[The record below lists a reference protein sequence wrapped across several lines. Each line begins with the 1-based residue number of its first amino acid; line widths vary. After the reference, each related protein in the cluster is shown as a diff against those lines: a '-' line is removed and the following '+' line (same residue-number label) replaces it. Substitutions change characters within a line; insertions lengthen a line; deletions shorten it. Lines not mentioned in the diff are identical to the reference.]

1 MKLVGPTD
9 QYYIERYN
17 NPLDKLQPANGG
29 SEVCRQSISVSRT
42 ETIWRAER
50 GLSGNSKSGIKLFT
64 ISSSGNKWYLR
75 MPTFDDGPDLICPD
89 YVSITISV
97 TTIVSYHLL

>member
-17 NPLDKLQPANGG
+17 NPLDKLQPANRG
-29 SEVCRQSISVSRT
+29 SEVCRQSILVSST

-50 GLSGNSKSGIKLFT
+50 VSSGNSQSGIKLFT
-64 ISSSGNKWYLR
+64 IGSSGNKWYLR
-75 MPTFDDGPDLICPD
+75 MPIFDDGPDLN
-89 YVSITISV
+89 SV
-97 TTIVSYHLL
+97 QIM